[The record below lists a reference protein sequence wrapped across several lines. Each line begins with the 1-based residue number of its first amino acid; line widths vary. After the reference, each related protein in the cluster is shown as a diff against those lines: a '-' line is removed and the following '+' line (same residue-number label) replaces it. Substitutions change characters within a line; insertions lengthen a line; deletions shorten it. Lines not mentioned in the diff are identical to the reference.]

1 MSEWEVEERR
11 AYIEHMSRIAAR
23 GASRDAMRTHFPS
36 ASLREID
43 YARKL
48 AKRRSM
54 RK

>member
-11 AYIEHMSRIAAR
+11 AYIEHMARIAAR
-23 GASRDAMRTHFPS
+23 GASR
-36 ASLREID
+36 SLREID